1 MDNKLVWVPVEN
13 ADRQNIPFELIPEGG
28 GKMTYKLP
36 STLAFGHLEL
46 NGTDVTGYFKP
57 NDDDSEYVVRPW
69 MVETAVEPPPP
80 LEEDEDAD
88 EPE

>member
-1 MDNKLVWVPVEN
+1 MDNKLIWVPLEN
-13 ADRQNIPFELIPEGG
+13 ADREVIPFELIPDGG

-57 NDDDSEYVVRPW
+57 EDDDAEYVCRPW
-69 MVETAVEPPPP
+69 MVATAVVAP